1 MKGHQYSPRAVCSC
15 FVILGVMK
23 NNLSIKVFVVGYT
36 EEQSK
41 ATHPKTTTSRTQKK
55 IELPA
60 KVQDQG

>member
-15 FVILGVMK
+15 LVILGVMK
-23 NNLSIKVFVVGYT
+23 NNLSVKVFVVGYT

-55 IELPA
+55 RELPA

>member
-23 NNLSIKVFVVGYT
+23 NNLSVKVFVVEYT

-55 IELPA
+55 RELPA